1 MKRNRIKGLSLDE
14 LSVVDAPANPGAQI
28 ALFKRQEPK
37 PKTDEGENV
46 MFKTLEEAL
55 AAFEEQKTE
64 LAKANDAVAVLT
76 KALESTHDVKKA
88 EDGAV
93 TVVAKAKEEMIEFE
107 GEMIAKSAVPAPILK
122 ALEKQAKEVADL
134 RKAAETEDLRKRA
147 EKEFPNLAGS
157 ADEKAAL
164 MKAVDGIDASAKEAV
179 VKSLKAADAAVS
191 KLFKEVGSA
200 QVDETS
206 PQAQLNKLAKEY
218 ADKNKVSFEAAFSE
232 VTRNGAGLELYK
244 ALRSSK

>member
-1 MKRNRIKGLSLDE
+1 MKRNKIKGLSLDE

-93 TVVAKAKEEMIEFE
+93 TVVAKSKEEMIEFE

-134 RKAAETEDLRKRA
+134 RKAAEVEDLRKRA
-147 EKEFPNLAGS
+147 EK
-157 ADEKAAL
+157 
-164 MKAVDGIDASAKEAV
+164 
-179 VKSLKAADAAVS
+179 
-191 KLFKEVGSA
+191 
-200 QVDETS
+200 
-206 PQAQLNKLAKEY
+206 
-218 ADKNKVSFEAAFSE
+218 
-232 VTRNGAGLELYK
+232 
-244 ALRSSK
+244 